1 MKMRNGFP
9 PKALLWLTI
18 PATSGG
24 LIFFYIKYVPLVLPF
39 QLVFLPLLLLVLF
52 LTSLEAQRGT
62 LLFIFL
68 FPLVNSLP
76 YFFGIQEPI
85 PHAPAALVLFL
96 FYFQGWLINLLIF
109 KEKLYFPHRLF
120 KPMLFLSVLI
130 FASAV
135 ITIFRYANFFPFGAD
150 SIYELTVNVHGVTAG
165 GAIMSVVFSALNYL
179 SGFALLAIIVSTCHS
194 DGFVRSALL
203 AVTASTLL
211 SLLFGLF
218 QHLAYPF
225 LGNNPTSIAA
235 GIING
240 TFKDA
245 LAFGAYQAMISPLLL
260 AMAIIS
266 KGFLRLASSLAFLL
280 SVYLIFFT
288 GSKIAFLSL
297 FVSLAVFFLF
307 HSAALLRRLKK
318 SGRLPLAGLGVAT
331 FLIVGI
337 LLMTKGA
344 FSGLQNTKTLTRLRN
359 FRPDLEY
366 RTTRLWPMG
375 LSMLKDYP
383 LTGIGIGSFIIEVSN
398 YAKMHHIDIQ
408 PESSENY
415 FIQVG
420 SELGAGGILL
430 IFWMLYEIIR
440 LLKRRYRESPPLT
453 SQKVFL
459 SGAISG
465 LAALGLLLQWHTF
478 IGSYEIHYLFWLLTG
493 LIVLGVSSGA
503 ISQKNAPFVRIVK
516 ISGAAF
522 LVIFCVLFLWN
533 SLHSLSLESRRQ
545 KLGLN
550 AAFGLSVRE
559 RTKEGIAFRW
569 TGRYGGQPITM
580 NKKNMELSL
589 LATHPDIQNNPV
601 RVRIYLLKGFF
612 RQKKELAELLLKRPV
627 WETFTFTVPWVGQE
641 EAILFFKV
649 SRTWNPHQISGAP
662 DLRNL
667 GVAIG
672 PIRFFE

>member
-1 MKMRNGFP
+1 MRNGFP
-9 PKALLWLTI
+9 PKALLWLAI

-24 LIFFYIKYVPLVLPF
+24 LIFFYVKYVPLVLSF

-68 FPLVNSLP
+68 FPLVNGLP
-76 YFFGIQEPI
+76 YFFGIQEPV

-96 FYFQGWLINLLIF
+96 FYFQGWLIYLLIF
-109 KEKLYFPHRLF
+109 KEKPSFSHRLF

-135 ITIFRYANFFPFGAD
+135 ITIFRYINFFPFGSD
-150 SIYELTVNVHGVTAG
+150 SIYELTVNVPGVTAG

-179 SGFALLAIIVSTCHS
+179 SGFALLAIIVSTCRS

-203 AVTASTLL
+203 ALTVSTLL
-211 SLLFGLF
+211 SLFFGLF
-218 QHLAYPF
+218 QHLANPL

-288 GSKIAFLSL
+288 GSKIAFFSL

-307 HSAALLRRLKK
+307 HSAAILRRLRK
-318 SGRLPLAGLGVAT
+318 SGRLPLAGLGVGA
-331 FLIVGI
+331 FLILGI
-337 LLMTKGA
+337 LLMTGGV
-344 FSGLQNTKTLTRLRN
+344 FSGLKNTKTLTRLRN
-359 FRPDLEY
+359 YRPDLEY

-383 LTGIGIGSFIIEVSN
+383 LTGIGVGCFIIEVSN

-415 FIQVG
+415 FVQVG

-440 LLKRRYRESPPLT
+440 LLQRRYRESPPLT

-465 LAALGLLLQWHTF
+465 LAAFGLLLLWHTF
-478 IGSYEIHYLFWLLTG
+478 IGSYEIHYLFWVLTG
-493 LIVLGVSSGA
+493 LVVLGGSSGA
-503 ISQKNAPFVRIVK
+503 ISPKKAPFVRIAK

-522 LVIFCVLFLWN
+522 LVIFCVFFLWN

-550 AAFGLSVRE
+550 AAFGLSVQE

-569 TGRYGGQPITM
+569 TDRYGGQPVTM
-580 NKKNMELSL
+580 KKGNMELSL
-589 LATHPDIQNNPV
+589 LASHPDIQSNPV

-612 RQKKELAELLLKRPV
+612 RKKKALAEVLLRRPV
-627 WETFTFTVPWVGQE
+627 WETFIFTVPWVGE
-641 EAILFFKV
+641 DEVILFFKV
-649 SRTWNPHQISGAP
+649 SRTWNPHQTSGVP
-662 DLRNL
+662 DSRNL